1 MERRVRGNICDVLN
15 FEVYPGTIII
25 SDGRIK
31 NIIRERDSYGTY
43 IIPGFVDSHI
53 HIESTMLTPSEFARA
68 AVVHGTVAA
77 VSDPH
82 EIANILGI
90 DGIRYMIED
99 AENVPVKFF
108 FSAPSCVP
116 ATPFETSGAR
126 LGPEEVEKLLK
137 LDKIKY
143 LGEVMNFPGVLNG
156 DPGIMKKIGYAIKY
170 SRRIDGHAPGLRG
183 TDLARYAA
191 AGITTNHE
199 CLSLAEAIENI
210 QNGIKV
216 QIRKGSAADIFE
228 ECIPLLE
235 EYHDSCMFCSDDKHP
250 DDLMKGHINEM
261 VTAAIHY
268 GIDPLRV
275 FKVASA
281 NPVLHYRLDVGLLL
295 AGDSADFLEID
306 NLTDVNVIRTWIGGE
321 ICAKKG
327 ETLLGRRSPK
337 IINYFR
343 TGQKKVSDF
352 RFPITGAKMPVIE
365 AIDGQVVTGKLII
378 DPKVKNG
385 TAVSDTER
393 DILKIAVVS
402 RYEDKK
408 PAIAF
413 VKNFGL
419 KRGAIASSVAHD
431 CHNIV
436 VAGVTDED
444 LSRAVNLIIQ
454 NRGGICAVSDKAE
467 MILPL
472 PIAGIMSDDDHM
484 AVSAAYTEIDRM
496 AKSMGSGLH
505 APFMTLS
512 FMALLVIPRL
522 KLSDRGLFD
531 GEKFEFQDISLRGGS
546 ICPSG
551 KY

>member
-1 MERRVRGNICDVLN
+1 MEKRVRGNICDVLN
-15 FEVYPGTIII
+15 SEIYPGTILI
-25 SDGRIK
+25 SDGKIK
-31 NIIRERDSYGTY
+31 NIVRERNYYDTY
-43 IIPGFVDSHI
+43 IVPGFIDSHI
-53 HIESTMLTPSEFARA
+53 HIESTMLTPSEFARV
-68 AVVHGTVAA
+68 AVLHGTVAT

-90 DGIRYMIED
+90 DGVRYMIED
-99 AENVPVKFF
+99 AENVPLKFF

-116 ATPFETSGAR
+116 ATPFETSGAG
-126 LGPEEVEKLLK
+126 LDPEEVEILLK

-156 DPGIMKKIGYAIKY
+156 DPGIMKKIAYAKKY
-170 SRRIDGHAPGLRG
+170 SRKIDGHAPGLRG

-191 AGITTNHE
+191 SGITTNHE

-235 EYHDSCMFCSDDKHP
+235 EYHDHCMFCSDDKHP
-250 DDLMKGHINEM
+250 DDLMEGHINEM
-261 VTAAIHY
+261 VIKAIHY
-268 GIDPLRV
+268 GIDPLKV

-281 NPVLHYRLDVGLLL
+281 NPVLHYGLDVGLMR
-295 AGDSADFLEID
+295 AGDNADFLEID
-306 NLTDVNVIRTWIGGE
+306 NLTDVNILRTWISGN
-321 ICAKKG
+321 ICAEKG
-327 ETLLGRRSPK
+327 ETLIGRHNPR
-337 IINYFR
+337 IVNYFQ
-343 TGQKKVSDF
+343 TKPKKASAF
-352 RFPITGAKMPVIE
+352 RFPVTGGKMPVIE
-365 AIDGQVVTGKLII
+365 AIDGQLVTGKLMM
-378 DPKVKNG
+378 DPKTENG
-385 TAVSDTER
+385 NVVSDTER
-393 DILKIAVVS
+393 DFLKITVVN
-402 RYEDKK
+402 RYKDKK

-436 VAGVTDED
+436 ATGVTDED

-454 NRGGICAVSDKAE
+454 NKGGICAVSNEEE

-472 PIAGIMSDDDHM
+472 PVAGIMSNDDYVT
-484 AVSAAYTEIDRM
+484 VSDAYTNIGRM
-496 AKSMGSGLH
+496 AKTMGSRLH

-531 GEKFEFQDISLRGGS
+531 GEKFEFVNA
-546 ICPSG
+546 C
-551 KY
+551 Y